1 MPHDR
6 GMTDATTPLKDRPL
20 ETGEDLRSLIEL
32 LLDRANRRQMWLMFI
47 DDRGCLGDP
56 LMPMDD
62 YPDDPTVMTR
72 TDDLGEVD
80 HATLLM
86 HRIGMLREM
95 TGNAAVVLV
104 WERLGSSVVGVED
117 REWSRAMLDAAAALD
132 VPLRAQFVLHNRGV
146 RALHLDDMT

>member
-1 MPHDR
+1 
-6 GMTDATTPLKDRPL
+6 MTDTTTPLKDRPL
-20 ETGEDLRSLIEL
+20 ETAEDLRSLIEL
-32 LLDRANRRQMWLMFI
+32 LLDRANRRQMWLLFI

-62 YPDDPTVMTR
+62 YPDDPTVIAR
-72 TDDLGEVD
+72 TDDLGDVD
-80 HATLLM
+80 QATLLM

-117 REWSRAMLDAAAALD
+117 REWARAMLDAATALD

-146 RALHLDDMT
+146 RALQLDDIT